1 MSNRFFNKCFFIL
14 LFGVPLAFFTAYV
27 INIRENSNFK
37 RSYTG
42 SSVYKY
48 GQGVANYVNREVIGK
63 KVLGN
68 VHFGKNGKLFYLPKS
83 DGNVWNDL
91 YGNKVVQKDFSEK
104 WNNYFDKFKSHP
116 GYYFIV
122 APNKERVLVKNL
134 NLYVLPQLEL
144 GTRPYDLMPRKQN
157 VVFPGEDLLE
167 DDYFVSDTHW
177 NLLAAQKVIR
187 KVFKLKNIDTKYL
200 DSINKDESLREGD
213 ITRMINTS
221 YFTFYPSLNREKD
234 LSLRPDRT
242 DKTVVIHEEIE
253 LFKNRSSHYNLSVLV
268 IGDSFRESIAS
279 LLADMTA
286 TVHSVKFNQK
296 EYLENL
302 KLSDYDL
309 ILDVRVERYLNTVT
323 DYKLKR

>member
-1 MSNRFFNKCFFIL
+1 M
-14 LFGVPLAFFTAYV
+14 PLAFFTVYV

-42 SSVYKY
+42 SSAYKY

-91 YGNKVVQKDFSEK
+91 YGNKVVKKDFSKK
-104 WNNYFDKFKSHP
+104 WNNYFDKFKTHP

-134 NLYVLPQLEL
+134 NLYVHPQLDL

-157 VVFPGEDLLE
+157 VVFPGEDLQE
-167 DDYFVSDTHW
+167 DDYYVSDTHW

-187 KVFKLKNIDTKYL
+187 KVFKLGRIDTNYL
-200 DSINKDESLREGD
+200 DSVNIDENLREGD
-213 ITRMINTS
+213 ITRMINSS
-221 YFTFYPSLNREKD
+221 YFTFYPSLNPEKG
-234 LSLRPDRT
+234 LSLRPDLI
-242 DKTVVIHEEIE
+242 DKTVVIHGEIE
-253 LFKNRSSHYNLSVLV
+253 LYKNRNPHYNLSVLV
-268 IGDSFRESIAS
+268 IGDSFRESVAS

-296 EYLENL
+296 KYLENL
-302 KLSDYDL
+302 NLSDYDF

-323 DYKLKR
+323 DYKIKPFVN

>member
-14 LFGVPLAFFTAYV
+14 LFGVPLAFFTVYV

-91 YGNKVVQKDFSEK
+91 YGNKVVKKDFSEK

-134 NLYVLPQLEL
+134 NLYVRPQLEL
-144 GTRPYDLMPRKQN
+144 GSRPYDLMPRKQN

-200 DSINKDESLREGD
+200 DSINTIEEVKQGD
-213 ITRMINTS
+213 ITRMINSS
-221 YFTFYPSLNREKD
+221 YFTFYPSLNAEKG
-234 LSLRPDRT
+234 LTLRPDFT
-242 DKTVVIHEEIE
+242 KKKIIIDGGFEV
-253 LFKNRSSHYNLSVLV
+253 FKNTSPHYNLSVLV
-268 IGDSFRESIAS
+268 IGDSFRDSVAS

-286 TVHSVKFNQK
+286 SVHSVHFGQK
-296 EYLENL
+296 DSLENL
-302 KLSDYDL
+302 NLNDYDL
-309 ILDVRVERYLNTVT
+309 IMDIRVERYLNTIT
-323 DYKLKR
+323 DYKFKR